1 MMHTLNADNGYFW
14 EAMRRKR
21 DRNFNF
27 ISNVLYIKLSG
38 EHMDNHFIAV
48 NTFKILLHNIFHN
61 KQFKKMF

>member
-27 ISNVLYIKLSG
+27 ISNVLFTKLSG
-38 EHMDNHFIAV
+38 EHMGNHFIAV
-48 NTFKILLHNIFHN
+48 NAF
-61 KQFKKMF
+61 